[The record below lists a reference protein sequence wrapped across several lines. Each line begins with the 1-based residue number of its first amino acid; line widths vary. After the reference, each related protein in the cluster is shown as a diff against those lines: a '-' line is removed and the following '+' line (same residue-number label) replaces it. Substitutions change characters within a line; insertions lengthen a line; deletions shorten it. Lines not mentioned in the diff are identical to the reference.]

1 MPGPLS
7 GLIPA
12 PHTPFLPDGGLNLEA
27 VPLQAALLR
36 ESGLDSVFIG
46 GTTGEWA
53 SMSSDE
59 RRGLAEAWV
68 AADGG
73 SFRVAVHVGGNC
85 RAEAVALASH
95 ARQVGAKAVAAIFP
109 SYYRPETI
117 RDFVE
122 FCVPIAAAAAPL
134 PFYFYDFPAMTG
146 VRFPMSDCL
155 REGKLRI
162 PTLRGLKFSNNDWL
176 EFQECIRLDGGAFDA
191 LLGADECYLAGLSM
205 GFAGTIGNTYNF
217 AAPVY
222 HRIREAFQKGDF
234 EAARREQGHSIDLV
248 KALAAF
254 GFLAASKAAMAM
266 VGVDCGPV
274 RLPVRE
280 LTRDQKLALWERL
293 SPLDVFPRPLRKPE

>member
-12 PHTPFLPDGGLNLEA
+12 PHTPFHADGGLNLSA
-27 VPLQAALLR
+27 VDLQAELLR
-36 ESGLDSVFIG
+36 ESGLTSAFIG

-53 SMSSDE
+53 SMTLDE
-59 RRGLAEAWV
+59 RRALAEKWIG
-68 AADGG
+68 AAGG
-73 SFRVAVHVGGNC
+73 SFQVAVHVGGNC
-85 RAEAVALASH
+85 QSEAVELAGH
-95 ARQVGAKAVAAIFP
+95 ARAAGAKAVAAIFP

-146 VRFPMSDCL
+146 VRFPMSECL
-155 REGKLRI
+155 REGRLRI

-205 GFAGTIGNTYNF
+205 GFRGTIGNTYNF

-222 HRIREAFQKGDF
+222 HRIREAFERGDF
-234 EAARREQGHSIDLV
+234 ETARREQGKSIDLV

-254 GFLAASKAAMAM
+254 GFLAASKAVMAM
-266 VGVDCGPV
+266 VGADCGPT
-274 RLPVRE
+274 RPPVRDLSRE
-280 LTRDQKLALWERL
+280 QRLALWERL
-293 SPLDVFPRPLRKPE
+293 APLDVFPRPLRKPE